1 MLHVSGPSATVTRK
15 FQFDQ
20 YSYVAWNSLSRIR
33 KRKEHCLTAVH
44 SQYAW
49 DYSKLFGELPSQT
62 LRGKNPD

>member
-1 MLHVSGPSATVTRK
+1 M
-15 FQFDQ
+15 
-20 YSYVAWNSLSRIR
+20 
-33 KRKEHCLTAVH
+33 TAVH